1 MQALQQGFI
10 HTFNEKMAVAA
21 AQEGAVACLW
31 CVQGVGRHAGLQLS
45 VEAVSAQDGQHQ
57 GTFVVFFGQ
66 FAALNPVSGFLQIVV
81 SEALVAEEVGKAV
94 MRQCGKRMVDSGAF
108 ALHIA
113 QDKGKFVSPM
123 CADAQFA
130 VIVRARQDAP
140 AFSAIRQVGAV
151 FGG

>member
-1 MQALQQGFI
+1 
-10 HTFNEKMAVAA
+10 MAVAA
-21 AQEGAVACLW
+21 AQEGTVAYLR
-31 CVQGVGRHAGLQLS
+31 CVQGVGRHAGLQLG
-45 VEAVSAQDGQHQ
+45 VEAVSAQGGQHQ
-57 GTFVVFFGQ
+57 GAFVMFLGQ

-81 SEALVAEEVGKAV
+81 AEALIAEEVGKAV
-94 MRQCGKRMVDSGAF
+94 MRQCGKCMVNSGAF

-130 VIVRARQDAP
+130 VIVRTRQDAP
-140 AFSAIRQVGAV
+140 AFSAVGQVGAV